1 MDSTMPSPE
10 EMFKALKDA
19 NRALLR
25 AMAQEKRHRL
35 SYEAA
40 ADELTRAGRHVKGLL
55 AAMQPDLPSVGLLS
69 TVPAPGHDV

>member
-1 MDSTMPSPE
+1 MDSTMPTPE

-19 NRALLR
+19 NRTLLR

-55 AAMQPDLPSVGLLS
+55 AAMQPELPDVGLLP
-69 TVPAPGHDV
+69 TVPAAGHDV